1 MMIYL
6 DDTRFIIGAVVLAAV
21 IALFVTNNHEPST
34 PPFQF
39 TERWSPVPAHAAPL
53 LAKQV
58 RTISLIPPAPANPVV
73 PEIDGFL
80 QLPMPPVKTQERP
93 PQVSEELPPR
103 LPTPKPRMAE
113 PRYETKGPDICRG
126 KGRIITRGGKSWRC
140 RR

>member
-1 MMIYL
+1 MYL
-6 DDTRFIIGAVVLAAV
+6 DDTRFIIGAVVVAAV
-21 IALFVTNNHEPST
+21 VAMFITNNHEPST
-34 PPFQF
+34 PPF
-39 TERWSPVPAHAAPL
+39 TERWNPVPAHAAAPL
-53 LAKQV
+53 LSKPV
-58 RTISLIPPAPANPVV
+58 RTLAYVPPITNPAM

-103 LPTPKPRMAE
+103 LPAPKPRTAE
-113 PRYETKGPDICRG
+113 PRFEPKGPDICRG